1 MTAVINAPGSW
12 HDARIARPVY
22 VKLLNH
28 TLDTYYLVADTT
40 FPRGTD
46 LIQGKIKAAP
56 KQNERVYRS
65 AQKRQARLTFNYEL
79 LSYRQTAEWGVHQ
92 L

>member
-22 VKLLNH
+22 VKLLNP
-28 TLDTYYLVADTT
+28 TPNTYYLITNTA
-40 FPRGTD
+40 FPCGTD

-56 KQNERVYRS
+56 KQNERVYGR
-65 AQKRQARLTFNYEL
+65 AQERQAHLTFNHEL
-79 LSYRQTAEWGVHQ
+79 LSYRQTA
-92 L
+92 